1 MTELTE
7 TFWVAFVGTIIGFLG
22 LSLKMAL
29 KSKCDSIECL
39 CIKIHRNIEAEIDEE
54 KYEIEHQ
61 VSNET
66 KM

>member
-1 MTELTE
+1 MTDLTE

-29 KSKCDSIECL
+29 KSKCDSIECF
-39 CIKIHRNIEAEIDEE
+39 CIKIHRNIEAEIEEE

>member
-22 LSLKMAL
+22 LSLKMCL
-29 KSKCDSIECL
+29 KSKCDSIEFCGL
-39 CIKIHRNIEAEIDEE
+39 KIHRNVQAEIDEE

-61 VSNET
+61 VSKEQL
-66 KM
+66 